1 MESADPAWAVAA
13 VKKDHQITT
22 RSRTFRGPNL
32 SPSHPAGISN
42 RAYASVKAP
51 KTYPACTSEKC
62 RSRWMKGMA
71 FEMHTRSMYWM
82 TASVTAKTTTQ

>member
-1 MESADPAWAVAA
+1 MESADPARAVAA

-42 RAYASVKAP
+42 RA
-51 KTYPACTSEKC
+51 
-62 RSRWMKGMA
+62 
-71 FEMHTRSMYWM
+71 
-82 TASVTAKTTTQ
+82 